1 MVNLIYGSA
10 TNTDCCTHAVDTVL
24 SIRKGYC
31 RAAECGA
38 GHMDIDRWPFCIVMY
53 SVHLERSADG

>member
-38 GHMDIDRWPFCIVMY
+38 GHMDIFCIVMY